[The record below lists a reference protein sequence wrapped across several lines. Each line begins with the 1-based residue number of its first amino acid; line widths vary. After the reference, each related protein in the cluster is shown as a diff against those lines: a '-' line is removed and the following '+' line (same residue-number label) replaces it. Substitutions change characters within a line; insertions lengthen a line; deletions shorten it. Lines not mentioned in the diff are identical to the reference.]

1 MRLIDL
7 MVPDGDPLTLSK
19 HVSARKANILLMSS
33 FVGRKKKN
41 QLSSN
46 KLKTA
51 VSRESYCQ
59 RGKVA

>member
-33 FVGRKKKN
+33 LVGRKKKSTFK
-41 QLSSN
+41 QQIKDCSF
-46 KLKTA
+46 K
-51 VSRESYCQ
+51 
-59 RGKVA
+59 

>member
-33 FVGRKKKN
+33 LVGREKN